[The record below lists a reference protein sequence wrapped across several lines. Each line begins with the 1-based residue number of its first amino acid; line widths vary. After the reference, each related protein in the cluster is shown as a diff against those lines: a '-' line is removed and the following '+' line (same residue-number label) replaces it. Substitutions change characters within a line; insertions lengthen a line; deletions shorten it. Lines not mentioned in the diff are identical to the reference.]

1 MTMKHDYRVTG
12 MRSEHERL
20 LVEERLNS
28 FKGVKATVTLEPAQA
43 TIEMDNHVN
52 TDVFAKA
59 LSDLGD
65 YRIEMVISKPAHH
78 PQPHEHT
85 QEHQP
90 KAHSP
95 TACCGQHS
103 TKAPSP
109 QMPSGGKFYCPMFC
123 EGDKV
128 YEQAGD
134 CPICGM
140 SLVQAPIRKVS
151 RYTCPMHPEII
162 REVPGDCPIC
172 GMDLVPMEPISAEE
186 NATYLDLLRRF
197 RLALLFTLPIFI
209 LAMGEMVF
217 PSINA
222 FIPKTI
228 SNWIQF
234 ALSLPVI
241 YAAGIFY
248 ERGWRSLKTRK
259 FNMFTLVAIG
269 TGAALLFS
277 VFVLLFP
284 TVFPADFRDETG
296 NVHVYFEAVVV
307 ILTLVLLGQ
316 LLEASAHGKTNQ
328 ALQAL
333 MKLAPTLV
341 TRITAEGKEEEI
353 DIQAVNVGDRL
364 RVKPGGSIPVD
375 GKIDSGA
382 AAIDESMLSGEP
394 IPVDKTI
401 GDTVSSGTING
412 NTTFTMLAQRVGDE
426 TLLSQIITMVENA
439 SRSRAPIQRL
449 VDKISEIFVPI
460 VILVAALTFIIWF
473 VWGPTPAFIFAM
485 SNAVA
490 VLIISCPCALG
501 LATPLSIMVGVGNGA
516 QNGILIKEAEALERF
531 NQIDTLIIDKT
542 GTITEGKPS
551 VEHVFAFT
559 PFNEQQVINLATS
572 INQHSEHPL
581 ATATVNYGRTHNA
594 TRYEIAAFSA
604 VTGKGVTGEIEGQRI
619 GLGNRALMEQLQCEI
634 TPEME
639 TQVIHEQNLGKTVSY
654 LSIDDQIAGFVV
666 ITDKIKATSRAAL
679 ATLMSEGVD
688 VIMLTGDNHRTAKA
702 VAQQLGLTDFGAE
715 LLPDGKMHRIEALQK
730 AGNIV
735 AMAGDGINDAPALA
749 QADIGIAMGTGTDVA
764 IESAEITLIKGDL
777 MGIVRAKHLSHYTMV
792 NIRQNLFF
800 AFVYNALG
808 IPIAA
813 GILYPFVG
821 ILLSPMIAAAAMAA
835 SSLCVITNALRL
847 RNKRLD

>member
-52 TDVFAKA
+52 TDAFAKA

-65 YRIEMVISKPAHH
+65 YRIEMVMSKPAHH

-222 FIPKTI
+222 FIPKNI

-412 NTTFTMLAQRVGDE
+412 NTTFTMLAQRVGNE

-501 LATPLSIMVGVGNGA
+501 LA
-516 QNGILIKEAEALERF
+516 
-531 NQIDTLIIDKT
+531 
-542 GTITEGKPS
+542 
-551 VEHVFAFT
+551 

-800 AFVYNALG
+800 AFIYNALG